1 TTSTSRSAASTSAR
15 DDSSGEP
22 MPSSLVMRMSG
33 RSVMLVTE
41 GKKAGRSLGM
51 TVPTSSGRQD
61 LNLRPPDPQ
70 SGALPG
76 CATPRQRQKGG
87 NAGLQHRR
95 CGRKPAD
102 AKARSARGGR
112 VQDVLQDLAGLER
125 EHAARGDRDLLAG
138 LRVATD
144 AGL

>member
-41 GKKAGRSLGM
+41 GKKAGRSLGV
-51 TVPTSSGRQD
+51 TVPSSSGRQD

-76 CATPRQRQKGG
+76 CATPRLRQIERE
-87 NAGLQHRR
+87 RR
-95 CGRKPAD
+95 STASAPRSQ
-102 AKARSARGGR
+102 ARRDESRAGGR
-112 VQDVLQDLAGLER
+112 LRRGLRGVEDVLEDLAGLEGQ
-125 EHAARGDRDLLAG
+125 HAPRGDRDLLAG
-138 LRVATD
+138 LR
-144 AGL
+144 